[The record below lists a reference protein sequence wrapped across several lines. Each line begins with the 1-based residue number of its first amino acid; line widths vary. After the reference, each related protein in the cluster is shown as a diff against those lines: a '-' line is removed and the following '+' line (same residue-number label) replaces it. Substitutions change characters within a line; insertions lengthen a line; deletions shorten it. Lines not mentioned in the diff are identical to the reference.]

1 MNRYN
6 ERTTGKYELIS
17 TLLGKSHQ
25 AVKKYFYYNR
35 KDVNNAEHV
44 KDYFKKE
51 YNKNLIKSFKD
62 VLA

>member
-6 ERTTGKYELIS
+6 ERKTGKYELIS
-17 TLLGKSHQ
+17 ILLWKSHQ

-35 KDVNNAEHV
+35 KDINNWEHV

-51 YNKNLIKSFKD
+51 YNKNLIKNLKD
-62 VLA
+62 ALA